1 VVSPALHR
9 EENYEHLDAEDM
21 NRPVGFGNE
30 AEAEPIREDELEIVP
45 TEELMN
51 DMIEFLKHVL
61 GGQNQ
66 FASGGLLL
74 MIIGAVGAYL
84 RSIPEKL
91 WYWIVGQSTMM
102 ITVKD
107 DDAAFVWVKEWFL
120 DQKFLK
126 RVRRIDL
133 DTTLQSEC
141 VALIPAPGIHW
152 FWYAGRPFQVW
163 FTRTEDTRERAAK
176 RMESL
181 TFRTVGRKQVFLR
194 LFVDDV
200 VRSHNKRRGVQSW
213 LYTYNDGWDYSENY
227 TPRLLESVV
236 LQSGDKD
243 HLVEDIVRFR
253 SSKHR
258 YSRLGVPYHRGY
270 LLYGPPGT
278 GKTSLVSALAAH
290 FALSVYCVNLTE
302 FNDRTLTAAVSQV
315 PKDSVLLFED
325 IDCMKGG
332 QKREAADGGSESGG
346 KKEKECAN
354 NGVTRSGLLNV
365 LDGFFA
371 PTGVVFMMTTNH
383 MEALDPALLRPGR
396 IDYKLYLG
404 KASDAQKVDLYL
416 RFFPDASEAEAR
428 EFVRTCS
435 PDETMAEF
443 QGLLLSLAEDPASLH
458 SGCKL
463 VTRGGTRKEAE
474 SLLA

>member
-1 VVSPALHR
+1 
-9 EENYEHLDAEDM
+9 
-21 NRPVGFGNE
+21 
-30 AEAEPIREDELEIVP
+30 
-45 TEELMN
+45 
-51 DMIEFLKHVL
+51 MIEFLKHVL

-74 MIIGAVGAYL
+74 MAIGAVGAYL

-91 WYWIVGQSTMM
+91 WYWVVGQTTMM

-107 DDAAFVWVKEWFL
+107 DDAVFVWVKEWFL

-133 DTTLQSEC
+133 DTTLQSER
-141 VALIPAPGIHW
+141 VALIPAPGVHW

-163 FTRTEDTRERAAK
+163 FTRTENTRERTAK

-181 TFRTVGRKQVFLR
+181 TFRTIGRKQAFLR
-194 LFVDDV
+194 QFVDDV

-213 LYTYNDGWDYSENY
+213 LYTYNDGWDYSRNY
-227 TPRLLESVV
+227 MPRLLESVV
-236 LQSGDKD
+236 LQSGDKEQ
-243 HLVEDIVRFR
+243 LVKDITRFR
-253 SSKHR
+253 SSKQR

-270 LLYGPPGT
+270 LFYGPPGT
-278 GKTSLVSALAAH
+278 GKTSLVSAVAAH

-302 FNDRTLTAAVSQV
+302 FNDRSLMAAVNEV
-315 PKDSVLLFED
+315 PRDSVLLFED

-332 QKREAADGGSESGG
+332 QKREPSNGADKPGD
-346 KKEKECAN
+346 KREKEGTN
-354 NGVTRSGLLNV
+354 NGVTLSGLLNV

-371 PTGVVFMMTTNH
+371 PTGVLFMMTTNH
-383 MEALDPALLRPGR
+383 MEVLDLALLRPGR

-416 RFFPDASEAEAR
+416 RFFPDASEVEAR

-435 PDETMAEF
+435 HAETMAEF
-443 QGLLLSLAEDPASLH
+443 QGLLLGLAEEDPATRDIRRRV
-458 SGCKL
+458 
-463 VTRGGTRKEAE
+463 VTQCGAKEEVE
-474 SLLA
+474 SVLA

>member
-1 VVSPALHR
+1 
-9 EENYEHLDAEDM
+9 
-21 NRPVGFGNE
+21 
-30 AEAEPIREDELEIVP
+30 
-45 TEELMN
+45 
-51 DMIEFLKHVL
+51 MIEFLKHVL

-74 MIIGAVGAYL
+74 MAIGAVGAYL

-91 WYWIVGQSTMM
+91 WYWIVGQTTMR

-107 DDAAFVWVKEWFL
+107 DDAVFVWVKEWFL

-133 DTTLQSEC
+133 DTTLQSER
-141 VALIPAPGIHW
+141 VALIPAPGVHW

-163 FTRTEDTRERAAK
+163 FTRTENTRERTAK

-194 LFVDDV
+194 RFVDDV
-200 VRSHNKRRGVQSW
+200 VHSHNKRRGVQSW
-213 LYTYNDGWDYSENY
+213 LYTYNDGWDYSQNY

-236 LQSGDKD
+236 LQSGDKEQ
-243 HLVEDIVRFR
+243 LVEDITRFR
-253 SSKHR
+253 SSKQR

-270 LLYGPPGT
+270 LFYGPPGT
-278 GKTSLVSALAAH
+278 GKTSLVSAVAAH

-302 FNDRTLTAAVSQV
+302 FNDRSLMAAVSEV
-315 PKDSVLLFED
+315 PRDSVLLFED
-325 IDCMKGG
+325 IDGMKGG
-332 QKREAADGGSESGG
+332 QKREPANGADKPGD
-346 KKEKECAN
+346 KREKESAN
-354 NGVTRSGLLNV
+354 NGVTLSGLLNV

-371 PTGVVFMMTTNH
+371 PTGVLFMMTTNH
-383 MEALDPALLRPGR
+383 MEVLDLALLRPGR

-404 KASDAQKVDLYL
+404 KASDAQKADLYL

-435 PDETMAEF
+435 HAETMAEF
-443 QGLLLSLAEDPASLH
+443 QGLLMGLAEDPATLDIRRR
-458 SGCKL
+458 
-463 VTRGGTRKEAE
+463 VTTQCGAKEEVE
-474 SLLA
+474 SVLT